1 MFRIIV
7 TFILIN
13 FTCIFFRAS
22 NVTQALDMIKSLV
35 TQFNPWIFFDDSL
48 YSLGL
53 DRKEFGFMI
62 ISIIILIIADYVK
75 WKGYSVREWVYKQD
89 LWFRWGFYIISIMV
103 VLIFGI
109 WGPGYDQ
116 NAFIYFQF

>member
-1 MFRIIV
+1 MSKGLKNWIVQKLNINRESASHKMFRIII

-22 NVTQALDMIKSLV
+22 NVLQALDMIKSIV

-53 DRKEFGFMI
+53 DRK
-62 ISIIILIIADYVK
+62 
-75 WKGYSVREWVYKQD
+75 
-89 LWFRWGFYIISIMV
+89 
-103 VLIFGI
+103 
-109 WGPGYDQ
+109 
-116 NAFIYFQF
+116 